1 MNKLRQL
8 FKTMAAYLI
17 SISFIVFI
25 AYLTVPGSC
34 EFNNAINFKIIFILF
49 LAYFSWH
56 PFLMSLGVCQ

>member
-34 EFNNAINFKIIFILF
+34 EFKNAIKLIITYILF
-49 LAYFSWH
+49 L
-56 PFLMSLGVCQ
+56 